1 MQLSGKTY
9 DILKWI
15 TMIVLPALAT
25 AYVGLAAI
33 WGFPYADEVAK
44 TTAVICTLLGA
55 LLGISSAQYYKDDAE
70 EYWLDD
76 ADDEA
81 EQEKV
86 EK

>member
-1 MQLSGKTY
+1 MKLPDKLY

-33 WGFPYADEVAK
+33 WGWPFADEVAK

-55 LLGISSAQYYKDDAE
+55 LLGISTAQYNKM
-70 EYWLDD
+70 
-76 ADDEA
+76 
-81 EQEKV
+81 K
-86 EK
+86 